1 MELSMLTDW
10 LCLIQSGD
18 VTVPQSNE
26 IPVLIIPYLRD
37 MSHDFDRKWM
47 NKCRFNKEGL
57 TVHSVLKFYEV
68 QGHI

>member
-1 MELSMLTDW
+1 MQTDW

-37 MSHDFDRKWM
+37 MSHDFDDKWM
-47 NKCRFNKEGL
+47 NKSRFNTEGL
-57 TVHSVLKFYEV
+57 TVHSVLIFYKF